1 MSHDVYPE
9 ENPAD
14 LPGEGAPEPRQVAAS
29 GPPLRDLSELP
40 LDTQLLHVAHQAALS
55 VEPYLKSVAR
65 SAPTIDTKASIH
77 DPVTVH
83 DKATEESLR
92 RFLSNAVPGSR
103 FLGEE
108 MGEGGLAPNAT
119 SPFIGDVTDLGARV
133 RWIIDPIDGTA
144 NFASGL
150 VYFCTSIAAELDGK
164 VVAGAITV
172 PVVGESFLADAT
184 RAWHVGPGGV
194 ETKMRADGPSSE
206 DTALLA
212 TYYPG
217 LWALNNRPQMA
228 LDHDRALMTNYAT
241 VRRPGAG
248 ALDLAHVAAGWIG
261 VSMGV
266 GFKPWDVAAGIH
278 MVRVAGGKVLNLP
291 MGTDLPDGLRPGV
304 VSSGANL
311 DARTAKR
318 VLTEVQEAR
327 WT

>member
-1 MSHDVYPE
+1 MDFDQVEPVNEDVDPE
-9 ENPAD
+9 PASSGTPVAD
-14 LPGEGAPEPRQVAAS
+14 LS
-29 GPPLRDLSELP
+29 GLP
-40 LDTQLLHVAHQAALS
+40 LDNQLLQIAHRAALG
-55 VEPYLKSVAR
+55 VAPYLKSVAR

-108 MGEGGLAPNAT
+108 MGEGGLEPDSDSPFKGEAT
-119 SPFIGDVTDLGARV
+119 SLGKRV

-150 VYFCTSIAAELDGK
+150 IYFCTSIAAELDGE

-172 PVVGESFLADAT
+172 PVVGESFLADRT
-184 RAWHVGPGGV
+184 RAWHVSPDGT
-194 ETKMRADGPSSE
+194 ETEMRADGPSSE

-228 LDHDRALMTNYAT
+228 LEHDRALMTNYAT

-278 MVRVAGGKVLNLP
+278 MVRVAGGQVLNLP

-311 DARTAKR
+311 DACTAKR
-318 VLTEVQEAR
+318 VLSEVEEAR
-327 WT
+327 WA